1 MGRYNITFNAICPG
15 VHEAQSLELARA
27 QAEYRGEPFDEDV
40 FRSRFRA
47 RQQDNTRVIA
57 GRWCADEGYAEKG
70 AGPKDAAS
78 IALFLASDEA
88 AYLTEQDINSGGSV
102 MW

>member
-1 MGRYNITFNAICPG
+1 MSFNSSSSQNYPFG
-15 VHEAQSLELARA
+15 FPQFLARL
-27 QAEYRGEPFDEDV
+27 ES

-47 RQQDNTRVIA
+47 RQQDNTVVIA
-57 GRWCADEGYAEKG
+57 GRWCADEGYAEKR
-70 AGPKDAAS
+70 AGPEDAAS

-88 AYLTEQDINSGGSV
+88 ANFTGQDINSGGAV